1 MEKDCATYIMGK
13 ELFMV
18 NLLMGKLRG
27 LESCTI
33 QQVITI
39 WDSSRLIKRMGV
51 ESIGGMES
59 STMFTKANSNLG
71 EGTGR
76 AHSGGLMVRSM
87 SVDLMK
93 DSRQVTASFIGQPTK
108 LNMKDIGQKDFSTA
122 KELNT
127 FRMGRNFKAASKKI
141 NSMERVFSI
150 NRRKL
155 FMVSGKKMSLSLS
168 NSRID
173 L

>member
-1 MEKDCATYIMGK
+1 
-13 ELFMV
+13 
-18 NLLMGKLRG
+18 MGKLRG

-33 QQVITI
+33 QPVITI
-39 WDSSRLIKRMGV
+39 WDSSKLIKRMGV
-51 ESIGGMES
+51 ESIGGTES

-76 AHSGGLMVRSM
+76 AHSGGLMVPSM

-93 DSRQVTASFIGQPTK
+93 DSRQATESFIGQPTK
-108 LNMKDIGQKDFSTA
+108 LNMKDIGQMDFSTV

-127 FRMGRNFKAASKKI
+127 FQTGRNFKAASNKI
-141 NSMERVFSI
+141 NSMEMVFCI

-155 FMVSGKKMSLSLS
+155 FMVSGKKMNLSLS
-168 NSRID
+168 NSQID
-173 L
+173 LSSF